1 MSYKLCVA
9 GLTHG
14 HVWGL
19 IETWASQPEV
29 ELTAV
34 ADSTPLL
41 EKTRPRF
48 QRAYD
53 DWRTMLQVEQPD
65 IVLACAD
72 NRTSARIAITS
83 MEAGAHVMV
92 EKPMA
97 ADLADA
103 QAMWETAQRTGRL
116 LMVNWPTRWNPAYQA
131 LFRRARAGEFGQIVE
146 FRFRI
151 GHAGPRE
158 IGCDPYF
165 VEWLYD
171 ENLNGGGAL
180 IDFGGYGA
188 VMAIDLLGM
197 PETVLA
203 TRGNLTKP
211 YAISDDHAVMVL
223 RYPRAVAVLEATW
236 AQAGTDGAPNPII
249 YGTEATA
256 GVLEGKLRV
265 HRRGEAPVLEEPEPL
280 PVGERNPAEYFLGC
294 VRESRVPEGVLN
306 PEVSLQAQAVLERA
320 KLTT

>member
-1 MSYKLCVA
+1 MSVKLCVA

-19 IETWASQPEV
+19 IDTWADQPEV

-41 EKTRPRF
+41 EKARARF

-53 DWRTMLQVEQPD
+53 DWRMMLQTEQPD

-72 NRTSARIAITS
+72 NRTSAQIAIAGL
-83 MEAGAHVMV
+83 EAGAHVMV

-97 ADLADA
+97 ADLTDA

-116 LMVNWPTRWNPAYQA
+116 LMINWPTRWNPAYQA
-131 LFRRARAGEFGQIVE
+131 LFRRARAGEFGQIFE

-171 ENLNGGGAL
+171 EHLNGGGAL

-197 PETVLA
+197 PESVLA
-203 TRGNLTKP
+203 TRGNFTKP
-211 YAISDDHAVMVL
+211 YAISDDHAVLVL

-236 AQAGTDGAPNPII
+236 AQMGTDGAPNPII

-256 GVLEGKLRV
+256 GVLDGKLRI
-265 HRRGEAPVLEEPEPL
+265 HRRGESPVMEEPEPL
-280 PVGERNPAEYFLGC
+280 PVGERNPAEYFLRC
-294 VRESRVPEGVLN
+294 IRENRAPEGVLS